1 MKIRGVE
8 FKNFTYVMAII
19 NFTPDSFF
27 KNSRAGVDDVLF
39 RVENAVKDG
48 AAVIDMGAQSTRPGY
63 AEVSPDEE
71 LARLEKPLQAVRARF
86 DVPVSIDTY
95 FSSVAKNALSMGA
108 DMINDIW
115 GLTHDND
122 MADVIAAANASVCI
136 MHNSKSPLVG
146 DIFPQIKSFLSASLA
161 TALTAGVD
169 RDKICLDGGVGF
181 AKDRAQNLELIENY
195 SKLSDLGYP
204 LLLGASRKS
213 VFGGK
218 VEDRLEA
225 TLASTR
231 RAAKSGVLFV
241 RVHDVKENYQAI
253 REIYERN

>member
-8 FKNFTYVMAII
+8 FKNFTYIMAII
-19 NFTPDSFF
+19 NLTPDSFF
-27 KNSRAGVDDVLF
+27 SDSRAGVDDVLF
-39 RVENAVKDG
+39 RVEKAIKDG
-48 AAVIDMGAQSTRPGY
+48 AAVIDLGAQSTRPNY
-63 AEVSPDEE
+63 KEVSPDGEF
-71 LARLEKPLQAVRARF
+71 ARLEKPLEAVRARF
-86 DVPVSIDTY
+86 DVPISIDTY
-95 FSSVAKNALSMGA
+95 FSSVAKNALLHGA

-115 GLTHDND
+115 GLTHDSD
-122 MADVIAAANASVCI
+122 MAEVIAAANASVCI

-146 DIFPQIKSFLSASLA
+146 DIFPQIKSFLSASA
-161 TALTAGVD
+161 ERALTAGID

-213 VFGGK
+213 VFGGR
-218 VEDRLEA
+218 VEDRLDA

-231 RAAKSGVLFV
+231 HAAKNGLLFV
-241 RVHDVKENYQAI
+241 RVHDVRENYQAVK
-253 REIYERN
+253 EIYERN

>member
-8 FKNFTYVMAII
+8 FKNYTYVMAII
-19 NFTPDSFF
+19 NLTPDSFF
-27 KNSRAGVDDVLF
+27 AGSRAVVDDILF
-39 RVENAVKDG
+39 RVDKAIKDG

-63 AEVSPDEE
+63 TEVSPDEE
-71 LARLEKPLQAVRARF
+71 FARLEKPLEAVRARF
-86 DVPVSIDTY
+86 DVPISIDTY
-95 FSSVAKNALSMGA
+95 FSAVAKNALLLGA
-108 DMINDIW
+108 DMVNDVW
-115 GLTHDND
+115 GLTRDSV

-146 DIFPQIKSFLSASLA
+146 DIFPQIKGFLSASA
-161 TALTAGVD
+161 ERALTAGIARD
-169 RDKICLDGGVGF
+169 RICLDGGVGF
-181 AKDRAQNLELIENY
+181 AKDRVQNLELIENY

-231 RAAKSGVLFV
+231 HAAKSGVLFV
-241 RVHDVKENYQAI
+241 RVHDVKENYQAVK
-253 REIYERN
+253 EIYERN